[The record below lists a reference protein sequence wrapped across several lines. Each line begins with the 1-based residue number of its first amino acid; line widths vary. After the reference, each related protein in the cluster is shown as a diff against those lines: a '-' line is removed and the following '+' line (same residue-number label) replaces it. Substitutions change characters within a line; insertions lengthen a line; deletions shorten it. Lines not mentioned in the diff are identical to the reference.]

1 MNLAELLKATTPETV
16 EVGPITQISEV
27 AEKDTGNLYK
37 YLLWGLLA
45 AAFLMLLYMARGLLK
60 EMNSA
65 D

>member
-1 MNLAELLKATTPETV
+1 MDQLLKATTPEVV
-16 EVGPITQISEV
+16 EISATAQLSEV
-27 AEKDTGNLYK
+27 AEKDTGSSYK

-45 AAFLMLLYMARGLLK
+45 AAFLMLLYMAKGLLK